1 MEETHWR
8 ILLISSEVGLSH
20 ASRLILIAKALID
33 NGVEI
38 ALTSNVNKDFLGKNK
53 FKVFNT
59 AEVRDS
65 DFNRNIFEDFKPDLI
80 QQCVKDELTAIKTFQ
95 PDLIIGDFRHTAAIS
110 SRVAKIPYI
119 SVVNAYMTDFFNP
132 VDVMIPR
139 VERPFK
145 HFWASLA
152 AKPIQA
158 IQKRALATHFRTV
171 ARAYGIKDLV
181 SLYDFLKGD
190 LTLIAD
196 MPEFCGLHKLP
207 PDYRYIGPLIWEG
220 LDGKLPEF
228 VARLNSSKKIIYAT
242 TGNTGSER
250 LIELVFD
257 AFKDDPSYEVVL
269 TTGAFLN
276 PHKLPQAKNIHIE
289 KFIPGSKI
297 MPHCRAV
304 IHCGG
309 NGTTYQALANG
320 LPSLVIPFNN
330 DQKINAWL
338 VKKNRVGFPCSP
350 GAIKGKH
357 IRAIID
363 NLIQDADIQKSLQ
376 KFKQLLSTTDGP
388 KSAAEHII
396 RFLANK

>member
-1 MEETHWR
+1 M
-8 ILLISSEVGLSH
+8 IVPSAIGLSH
-20 ASRLILIAKALID
+20 LTRMLLIAHELAARDTQVSFAFNIENKLLKQYGFEVFLIPEVKIKD
-33 NGVEI
+33 FS
-38 ALTSNVNKDFLGKNK
+38 SNVFAAYSPSFVK
-53 FKVFNT
+53 
-59 AEVRDS
+59 
-65 DFNRNIFEDFKPDLI
+65 
-80 QQCVKDELTAIKTFQ
+80 QCVKDELTAIKTFQ

-132 VDVMIPR
+132 VDVMIPKA
-139 VERPFK
+139 ERPFK

-158 IQKRALATHFRTV
+158 IQKRALATHFRAV
-171 ARAYGIKDLV
+171 ARGYGIKDLV

-196 MPEFCGLHKLP
+196 VPEFCGLHKIP
-207 PDYRYIGPLIWEG
+207 PNYRYIGPLIWEG
-220 LDGKLPEF
+220 LNGELPEF
-228 VARLNSSKKIIYAT
+228 VADLNSSKKIIYAT
-242 TGNTGSER
+242 AGNTGSER

-276 PHKLPQAKNIHIE
+276 PHKLPPAKNIHIE

-309 NGTTYQALANG
+309 NGTTYQALVNG
-320 LPSLVIPFNN
+320 RPSLVLPFNN
-330 DQKINAWL
+330 DQRINAWL

-350 GAIKGKH
+350 GAITGKH
-357 IRAIID
+357 IRAMID
-363 NLIQDADIQKSLQ
+363 HLIQDADIQQNLQ

-388 KSAAEHII
+388 KSAAEHVM